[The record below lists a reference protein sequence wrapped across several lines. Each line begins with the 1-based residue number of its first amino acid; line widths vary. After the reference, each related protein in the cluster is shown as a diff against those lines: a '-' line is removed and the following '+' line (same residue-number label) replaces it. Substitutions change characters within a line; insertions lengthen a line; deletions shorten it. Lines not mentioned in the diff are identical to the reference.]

1 VFLEDETESC
11 RVREP
16 RHLFG
21 EVVAK
26 NLRRLRDDREWT
38 REDLVKVLAAAPGPD
53 WSEWRIID
61 LEGARTGHPPAAAR
75 WSELVA
81 LTIAM
86 DVTLWDLVL
95 PVDPSEN
102 VRVVEATQEFE
113 LRGKSFSQ
121 QSVRDIGRYQLGQR
135 LSGFPPLA
143 FTKGGAEAAKKTLT
157 TKNIAMSQINERQ
170 DEIERLMTLISE
182 EGDEIF
188 GTDS

>member
-1 VFLEDETESC
+1 MDAKDKIPTMSIDD
-11 RVREP
+11 
-16 RHLFG
+16 
-21 EVVAK
+21 VVAK

-81 LTIAM
+81 LCMAM

-95 PVDPSEN
+95 PADSSEK
-102 VRVVEATQEFE
+102 VRVVDSVQEFE
-113 LRGKSFSQ
+113 IRGKPIAQ
-121 QSVRDIGRYQLGQR
+121 QSVRDIGRIQLGEH
-135 LSGFPPLA
+135 LSGFPPLL
-143 FTKGGAEAAKKTLT
+143 FTEEGAAAAREMLT
-157 TKNIAMSQINERQ
+157 TKGIAMHQIAERHEQIN
-170 DEIERLMTLISE
+170 DLMKQIAE

-188 GTDS
+188 GK